1 MKQPIE
7 HRVTAKFIGQLI
19 LVCAGIVTVLFMIS
33 LLYNASA
40 KSTVV
45 DRNSAIPNLVSYATI
60 KQMLKPKEPWVLLR
74 SKDRCATEMTWCL
87 ARSLDGSLQG
97 AVMVKDVPSKYVET
111 GVEKASMF
119 GEMIQGR
126 YGKGVKVRRLTIVG
140 SKRLVGDPTEAF
152 MREVSISAKRVKSLP
167 IFLTTSDPVYRKW
180 VIASG
185 GQGGEF
191 KFKNPQISSLV
202 RFENPARTTWLGLYE
217 TSDGSRLAIVNMP
230 SKNL

>member
-1 MKQPIE
+1 MKKNRE
-7 HRVTAKFIGQLI
+7 HRLKAKLIGTLL
-19 LVCAGIVTVLFMIS
+19 LVCLGISTAFFLIS
-33 LLYNASA
+33 LPINDSA
-40 KSTVV
+40 KSRVI
-45 DRNSAIPNLVSYATI
+45 DRNSGIPNLVSYATI
-60 KQMLKPKEPWVLLR
+60 KQMLKPKEPWVLMH

-87 ARSLDGSLQG
+87 ARSLDDSLQD
-97 AVMVKDVPSKYVET
+97 AVMVKDVPLEYVET

-119 GEMIQGR
+119 GEMIQSR

-152 MREVSISAKRVKSLP
+152 MREISISAKRVNSMP
-167 IFLTTSDPVYRKW
+167 IFLATSDPIYRKW

-191 KFKNPQISSLV
+191 TFKNPQISSLV

-217 TSDGSRLAIVNMP
+217 AADGPRLAIVNMP